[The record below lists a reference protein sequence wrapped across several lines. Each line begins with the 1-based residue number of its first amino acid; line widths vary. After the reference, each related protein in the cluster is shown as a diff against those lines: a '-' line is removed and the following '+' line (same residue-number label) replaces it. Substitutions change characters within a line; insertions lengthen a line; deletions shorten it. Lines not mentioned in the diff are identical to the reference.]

1 MFGDLIEKKL
11 VKEKK
16 YPNGLSIYKYNN
28 RVFYDNLWHMDN
40 RLLEARGMVLNDD
53 GEKVI
58 WPFTKVFNRFE
69 NNTDCYPYYLVEMV
83 EKVNGFMAAAR
94 MWDGELV
101 VSSTG
106 TLDSDYVR
114 LARKVITDCKPLHK
128 DFWNDHAG
136 YTLMF
141 EICDESD
148 PHIVEEKPGAYLIG
162 GRDMVTGEMVQ
173 EAQLDIIA
181 DEGGFLRPAH
191 SLVSFDQLTEFVKT
205 CKKEG
210 YMVRDGYS
218 GEYLMKI
225 KSPHYLIKKFLMR
238 MSDTKTKLMFTDQYK
253 LFQQVDEEF
262 YHVVEW
268 ITASF
273 TEEQWTSL
281 TDQERRTKLEEYLG

>member
-1 MFGDLIEKKL
+1 MFKDLVEKKL

-16 YPNGLSIYKYNN
+16 YSNGLAIYKYNN
-28 RVFYDNLWHMDN
+28 RVFYDNLWHLDS

-69 NNTDCYPYYLVEMV
+69 NNTDCDPHSLVEMV

-94 MWDGELV
+94 MWDGELI

-106 TLDSDYVR
+106 TLDSDYVK
-114 LARKVITDCKPLHK
+114 LARKVITSCEPLHK

-136 YTLMF
+136 LTLMF

-148 PHIVEEKPGAYLIG
+148 PHIVEEKSGAYLIG
-162 GRDMVTGEMVQ
+162 ARHMVTGEMLQ
-173 EAQLDIIA
+173 EVQLDAIA
-181 DEGGFLRPAH
+181 DDGGFLRPAH
-191 SLVSFDQLTEFVKT
+191 SLIFFDQLTQIVKT

-218 GEYLMKI
+218 GKYLMKI

-238 MSDTKTKLMFTDQYK
+238 MSDTKTKLMFTDTYK

-281 TDQERRTKLEEYLG
+281 SDQERRTKLEEYLG